1 MSDGPLNVAGDGLR
15 VAIRLSPR
23 ARTDRLVAVAASAE
37 GGYVLKA
44 TVTAPAEAGRAN
56 EALLQL
62 LARAWHVPRR
72 DLSIIAGSTSRD
84 KVVRIAGDPQRLVEQ
99 VAPEIARLPGG

>member
-23 ARTDRLVAVAASAE
+23 ASSDRLVAVAASAA
-37 GGYVLKA
+37 GGHVLKA

-62 LARAWHVPRR
+62 LARAWRIPRR
-72 DLSIIAGSTSRD
+72 DLSLIGGSTSRN
-84 KVVRIAGDPQRLVEQ
+84 KVVHVAGDPQRLIEQ
-99 VAPEIARLPGG
+99 VARDIARLPGG